1 MQWFKYFKL
10 SNTLTINLEELYLG
24 CQTSDSPPNTL
35 SLLSVT
41 SHCILL
47 DLAFI
52 SKTCKPLTDQG
63 TQTKSSHEESDIQ
76 QSDHDT
82 DEERSDIEG
91 MSYYICIMLSIY
103 HKRLHHW

>member
-1 MQWFKYFKL
+1 M
-10 SNTLTINLEELYLG
+10 SNTFTITLEELYLR
-24 CQTSDSPPNTL
+24 CQTTDSPPNTL

-63 TQTKSSHEESDIQ
+63 TQTTSSHEESDIQ
-76 QSDHDT
+76 QSDHDAD
-82 DEERSDIEG
+82 DELSDIEG
-91 MSYYICIMLSIY
+91 MSYYKHIILYIY
-103 HKRLHHW
+103 HNKTTSLVKFLV